1 MFFRVKYFLYSTPC
15 TFGFVQYRRCGIDY
29 LGAFDIY
36 PFKLIVIWWY
46 VFVIKQYSFI
56 GHVVTMTGPTGKIAT
71 NKEGKEKKM
80 VLVHLS
86 TINLHIIVSVILV
99 MKDGN

>member
-1 MFFRVKYFLYSTPC
+1 M
-15 TFGFVQYRRCGIDY
+15 
-29 LGAFDIY
+29 A
-36 PFKLIVIWWY
+36 
-46 VFVIKQYSFI
+46 
-56 GHVVTMTGPTGKIAT
+56 GPTGKIAT

-99 MKDGN
+99 MKDDN